1 MVHPEIIRLYREN
14 NCEYWETANDANET
28 SFFQQAAAAKKA
40 VKHIITAVYRLR
52 RGKKDYVFYH
62 ETLKSFNPKGAVIHH
77 SRTIGKYNLPI
88 FTRTIYGDAG
98 ESRPEI
104 ESHQEVYELEF
115 KDWSKELDEQLT
127 DDTGFVLITPQR
139 KYGGFS
145 REDFFKRSFEELE
158 QIGRYGTLHRDLQE
172 EVRKQKAERIRK

>member
-1 MVHPEIIRLYREN
+1 MVHPQIIKAYSDN
-14 NCEYWETANDANET
+14 QCQFWESANDINE
-28 SFFQQAAAAKKA
+28 SAFFQQAAVAKKP
-40 VKHIITAVYRLR
+40 VKHSITAVYRLK
-52 RGKKDYVFYH
+52 RGSKEHVFYH

-88 FTRTIYGDAG
+88 FTKTIVGDTG

-104 ESHQEVYELEF
+104 ESHQEIYELEF

-145 REDFFKRSFEELE
+145 RDDFFNRSFEELE

-172 EVRKQKAERIRK
+172 EVRKQKTLRIRK